1 MGVMVPTAHA
11 SDNATE
17 SAAMVVPATPSETE
31 GYTDIIPP
39 SNGVIEQPAEQ
50 EEPAVNEEEEKNE
63 EQPNK
68 SEEGME
74 NAEEQSEQPEQPE
87 QSEQSEQPEL
97 EQTDLEVIKPETTE
111 NPEEAIG
118 FSITGVTIKN
128 NNGVVIGEGSDDQLD
143 LNDAVEISYNWSLAD
158 DHTFQVG
165 STYEF
170 DIPKAFE
177 IYTTIKNEPLSFDG
191 EQVGTFNVDTQ
202 GHVTIT
208 FNEFIKKY
216 SQISGHIAVK
226 TNFSSQI
233 ISETNKVEIVFP
245 IADSFVT
252 KTVYFKPV
260 GGTTLTKQGVAE
272 KVNKINWRVDVN
284 TALKTIDNAVLS
296 DTIPAGLTLNEA
308 SVQVHHLNVGINTP
322 STLGEL
328 ATNYVV
334 KVENAQLQIKFN
346 EPGINSAYRVTY
358 STPIDPDSELT
369 QYTNKATLTGS
380 NINEVTASA
389 TVKVHRGALLD
400 KAVES
405 YDAPNQTIHWI
416 IKYNFGQKT
425 IAKQY
430 ALLTDRFNGDQEL
443 VQDSL
448 KVYRVS
454 ADTGSQL
461 DESQLVSNYELIP
474 ITNDDG
480 KNGFNLQF
488 SEDITDAYIIKYVTK
503 ATERVEGNGLTVSNS
518 VTVIKPDG
526 NGSETKEASQTLG
539 NVIGKKQRGNVDYKL
554 KLVDWNIDIN
564 EDNYEMKNVVVQDVF
579 PTGGLKLVQ
588 DQLKVLDANGV
599 EVDPSNYELEIGGA
613 GEEFGKQGF
622 TLRFK
627 PSYTFNSKHMI
638 RYTTEFNNDW
648 KHPHHIS
655 NTPARGEFPNQ
666 ATISWGVDANPPKSI
681 TVSDTFWPD
690 QLTRNNGAKSGSY
703 DARYKAITWTIKA
716 NYNKKELKN
725 AQIIDVIQPNQV
737 YKEGSLHVYKM
748 DLLGWWDGVRQGEWV
763 DPSQYEVISPT
774 EQNNHTLTVNFKN
787 TINSPYWITFETTLE
802 NQVVDKVVRNEVTF
816 KASDYSATWE
826 GSVSIPYGGEY
837 VSKSGVQNDDAIDWT
852 IYINRGQSYIKNAI
866 IYDEPT
872 PNQIILADSF
882 HLYKA
887 TAAADGSLS
896 QTTELVKGEDYTLE
910 LASDG
915 SGQFVL
921 KFAKPIENQAYILK
935 YSSLIHAAN
944 GEIVSNNVKFEG
956 DGITVGELTTNKEI
970 IIRSSSGSGSG
981 RGVVGNLEI
990 VKLDKEDGKKYLKG
1004 AVFELSDVKGKQ
1016 VTLKV
1021 TTDEDGKA
1029 IFSKLLYGKYILKEI
1044 TAPEGYVLDQT
1055 QINVTIDKSIEDEG
1069 NVLTLT
1075 VFNSKKKDPNPPVT
1089 PTEPS
1094 IPSTPSE
1101 PGTPGN
1107 PETPNTPSDPSTQPP
1122 TTPSEEPNINPSPEI
1137 VDVDDDEIPLD
1148 GVDPSEPSPSDKPN
1162 TNTPETKTS
1171 GVAYL
1176 PQTGEQVPLVTY
1188 GIGFILLCYG
1198 LYLRFNVIR
1207 NRKK

>member
-1 MGVMVPTAHA
+1 M
-11 SDNATE
+11 
-17 SAAMVVPATPSETE
+17 
-31 GYTDIIPP
+31 
-39 SNGVIEQPAEQ
+39 
-50 EEPAVNEEEEKNE
+50 EK
-63 EQPNK
+63 
-68 SEEGME
+68 
-74 NAEEQSEQPEQPE
+74 
-87 QSEQSEQPEL
+87 
-97 EQTDLEVIKPETTE
+97 
-111 NPEEAIG
+111 
-118 FSITGVTIKN
+118 
-128 NNGVVIGEGSDDQLD
+128 
-143 LNDAVEISYNWSLAD
+143 
-158 DHTFQVG
+158 
-165 STYEF
+165 
-170 DIPKAFE
+170 
-177 IYTTIKNEPLSFDG
+177 
-191 EQVGTFNVDTQ
+191 
-202 GHVTIT
+202 
-208 FNEFIKKY
+208 
-216 SQISGHIAVK
+216 
-226 TNFSSQI
+226 
-233 ISETNKVEIVFP
+233 
-245 IADSFVT
+245 
-252 KTVYFKPV
+252 
-260 GGTTLTKQGVAE
+260 
-272 KVNKINWRVDVN
+272 
-284 TALKTIDNAVLS
+284 
-296 DTIPAGLTLNEA
+296 
-308 SVQVHHLNVGINTP
+308 
-322 STLGEL
+322 
-328 ATNYVV
+328 
-334 KVENAQLQIKFN
+334 
-346 EPGINSAYRVTY
+346 
-358 STPIDPDSELT
+358 
-369 QYTNKATLTGS
+369 
-380 NINEVTASA
+380 
-389 TVKVHRGALLD
+389 
-400 KAVES
+400 
-405 YDAPNQTIHWI
+405 
-416 IKYNFGQKT
+416 
-425 IAKQY
+425 
-430 ALLTDRFNGDQEL
+430 
-443 VQDSL
+443 
-448 KVYRVS
+448 
-454 ADTGSQL
+454 
-461 DESQLVSNYELIP
+461 
-474 ITNDDG
+474 
-480 KNGFNLQF
+480 
-488 SEDITDAYIIKYVTK
+488 
-503 ATERVEGNGLTVSNS
+503 
-518 VTVIKPDG
+518 
-526 NGSETKEASQTLG
+526 
-539 NVIGKKQRGNVDYKL
+539 
-554 KLVDWNIDIN
+554 
-564 EDNYEMKNVVVQDVF
+564 
-579 PTGGLKLVQ
+579 
-588 DQLKVLDANGV
+588 
-599 EVDPSNYELEIGGA
+599 
-613 GEEFGKQGF
+613 
-622 TLRFK
+622 
-627 PSYTFNSKHMI
+627 
-638 RYTTEFNNDW
+638 
-648 KHPHHIS
+648 
-655 NTPARGEFPNQ
+655 
-666 ATISWGVDANPPKSI
+666 
-681 TVSDTFWPD
+681 
-690 QLTRNNGAKSGSY
+690 SY

-887 TAAADGSLS
+887 TAATDGSLS

-981 RGVVGNLEI
+981 RGIVGNLEI

-1107 PETPNTPSDPSTQPP
+1107 PETPNTPSDPSAQPP

-1171 GVAYL
+1171 GIAYL